1 MTMKSNR
8 TRAKISLLERDC
20 DTHEPLAHWTT
31 LPTPIWDAGE
41 YSDRYAIRTGEFLLA
56 LWYQPRADRWIVKT
70 GSIWEDRRNPGCTIG
85 DRYEERTAEDILSL
99 IEAVGLEFELGEL
112 IPILRKEARP

>member
-1 MTMKSNR
+1 MK
-8 TRAKISLLERDC
+8 TRAKISLLEWDF
-20 DTHEPLAHWTT
+20 DTNEPETLWTT
-31 LPTPIWDAGE
+31 LRTPIWSDGA

-56 LWYQPRADRWIVKT
+56 IWYQPRAGRWVVKT

-85 DRYEERTAEDILSL
+85 DRYEERTAENILSL

-112 IPILRKEARP
+112 IPILREEARP

>member
-1 MTMKSNR
+1 MR
-8 TRAKISLLERDC
+8 TRAKIHLLEWDR
-20 DTHEPLAHWTT
+20 DTHEPQTIWTT

-56 LWYQPRADRWIVKT
+56 LWFQPLAGRWVVKT

-85 DRYEERTAEDILSL
+85 DRYYELTPEDILSL
-99 IEAVGLEFELGEL
+99 IDAVGLEYELWDL
-112 IPILRKEARP
+112 LPILRQEARA